1 MKNKIELKKMCI
13 TSCIVIII
21 FLITFSILIYKQYK
35 TYTYNFNQKIAGIID
50 NVLEKYPDIEKR
62 EIVEI
67 LNSSDKTNNEILRE
81 YGIELDKDSVIL
93 ENNTDF
99 QKFIIIDVS
108 TLIVFILILS
118 IIVFKYNHSE
128 SKKINEITKY
138 IEEINRGNYKLN
150 IEENTEDE
158 LSILKN
164 ELYKITIKLKEVAEN
179 SQKDKT
185 TLKDSLSDISH
196 QIKTPIT
203 SILIMLDNILSD
215 ENMPEDIKKDF
226 IKDIKRE
233 IVNIKFLVE
242 SILKLSKIDSNSIK
256 FIKKE
261 VFIKDIIND
270 FTEKSIKCITVDFQR
285 VWQISCTEEMRK
297 LLEKAKVEF
306 EKAGFRSRF
315 WAYRPFRYK
324 CCYADSINHYVVNYD
339 GRIFKC
345 TARDYGEEL
354 TLGHLLKSGE
364 IDWNDGILSKM
375 FVKATFENERCENCR
390 VLPLCMGPCIQKNY
404 DALINCKQLT
414 CVYDN
419 VEYSLSSFV
428 IEMAKQRNL
437 I

>member
-99 QKFIIIDVS
+99 QKFIIIDIN

-164 ELYKITIKLKEVAEN
+164 ELYKITVMLKEVAEN

-233 IVNIKFLVE
+233 IINIKFLVE

-261 VFIKDIIND
+261 VFIKDIINEAVKNVSMLSELKNIEIIVSGD
-270 FTEKSIKCITVDFQR
+270 DSIKTICDLKWQVEAITNILKNCIEHSYENRKIYINYNQNNMYTELKIEDNGTGIDAKDLPHIFERFYKGKNSSSDSVGIGLALSKSIIESNNGYIQVD
-285 VWQISCTEEMRK
+285 S
-297 LLEKAKVEF
+297 
-306 EKAGFRSRF
+306 
-315 WAYRPFRYK
+315 
-324 CCYADSINHYVVNYD
+324 
-339 GRIFKC
+339 
-345 TARDYGEEL
+345 EL
-354 TLGHLLKSGE
+354 NKGTTFIIKYLK
-364 IDWNDGILSKM
+364 
-375 FVKATFENERCENCR
+375 
-390 VLPLCMGPCIQKNY
+390 
-404 DALINCKQLT
+404 
-414 CVYDN
+414 
-419 VEYSLSSFV
+419 
-428 IEMAKQRNL
+428 
-437 I
+437 

>member
-13 TSCIVIII
+13 TSCIVVII
-21 FLITFSILIYKQYK
+21 FLIIFSILIYKQYK

-67 LNSSDKTNNEILRE
+67 LNSSDGTNNEILRE

-233 IVNIKFLVE
+233 IINIKFLVE

-261 VFIKDIIND
+261 VFIKDIINEAVKNVSMLSELKNIEIIVSGD
-270 FTEKSIKCITVDFQR
+270 DSIKTICDLKWQVEAITNILKNCIEHSYENRKIYINYNQNNMYTELKIEDNGTGIDAKDLPHIFERFYKGKNSSSDSVGIGLALSKSIIESNNGYIQVD
-285 VWQISCTEEMRK
+285 SK
-297 LLEKAKVEF
+297 LNKGTTFIIK
-306 EKAGFRSRF
+306 
-315 WAYRPFRYK
+315 Y
-324 CCYADSINHYVVNYD
+324 
-339 GRIFKC
+339 
-345 TARDYGEEL
+345 
-354 TLGHLLKSGE
+354 LK
-364 IDWNDGILSKM
+364 
-375 FVKATFENERCENCR
+375 
-390 VLPLCMGPCIQKNY
+390 
-404 DALINCKQLT
+404 
-414 CVYDN
+414 
-419 VEYSLSSFV
+419 
-428 IEMAKQRNL
+428 
-437 I
+437 

>member
-50 NVLEKYPDIEKR
+50 DVLEKYPDIEKR

-93 ENNTDF
+93 ENYTDF
-99 QKFIIIDVS
+99 QKFIIIDIN

-118 IIVFKYNHSE
+118 IIFFKYNQSE

-164 ELYKITIKLKEVAEN
+164 ELYKITIMLKEVAEN

-233 IVNIKFLVE
+233 IINIKFLVE

-261 VFIKDIIND
+261 VFIKDIINEAVKNVSMLSELKNIEIIVSGD
-270 FTEKSIKCITVDFQR
+270 DSIKTICDLKWQVEAITNILKNCIEHSYENRKIYINYNQNNMYTELKIEDNGTGIDAKDLPHIFERFYKGKNSSSDSVGIGLALSKSIIESNNGYIQVD
-285 VWQISCTEEMRK
+285 SK
-297 LLEKAKVEF
+297 LNKGTTFIIK
-306 EKAGFRSRF
+306 
-315 WAYRPFRYK
+315 Y
-324 CCYADSINHYVVNYD
+324 
-339 GRIFKC
+339 
-345 TARDYGEEL
+345 
-354 TLGHLLKSGE
+354 LK
-364 IDWNDGILSKM
+364 
-375 FVKATFENERCENCR
+375 
-390 VLPLCMGPCIQKNY
+390 
-404 DALINCKQLT
+404 
-414 CVYDN
+414 
-419 VEYSLSSFV
+419 
-428 IEMAKQRNL
+428 
-437 I
+437 

>member
-1 MKNKIELKKMCI
+1 MKNKIELKKMCF

-99 QKFIIIDVS
+99 QKFIIIDIS
-108 TLIVFILILS
+108 TLILFILILS
-118 IIVFKYNHSE
+118 IIFFKYNHSE

-164 ELYKITIKLKEVAEN
+164 ELYKITIMLKEVAEN

-233 IVNIKFLVE
+233 IINIKFLVE

-261 VFIKDIIND
+261 VFIKDIINEAVKNVSMLSELKNIEIIVSGD
-270 FTEKSIKCITVDFQR
+270 DSIKTICDLKWQVEAITNILKNCIEHSYENRKIYINYNQNNMYTELKIEDNGTGIDAKDLPHIFERFYKGKNSSSDSVGIGLALSKSIIESNNGYIQVD
-285 VWQISCTEEMRK
+285 S
-297 LLEKAKVEF
+297 
-306 EKAGFRSRF
+306 
-315 WAYRPFRYK
+315 
-324 CCYADSINHYVVNYD
+324 
-339 GRIFKC
+339 
-345 TARDYGEEL
+345 EL
-354 TLGHLLKSGE
+354 NKGTTFIIKYLK
-364 IDWNDGILSKM
+364 
-375 FVKATFENERCENCR
+375 
-390 VLPLCMGPCIQKNY
+390 
-404 DALINCKQLT
+404 
-414 CVYDN
+414 
-419 VEYSLSSFV
+419 
-428 IEMAKQRNL
+428 
-437 I
+437 

>member
-35 TYTYNFNQKIAGIID
+35 TYTYNFNQKIVGIID

-99 QKFIIIDVS
+99 QKFIIIDIS
-108 TLIVFILILS
+108 TLILFILILS
-118 IIVFKYNHSE
+118 IIFFKYNHSE

-164 ELYKITIKLKEVAEN
+164 ELYKITIMLKEVAEN

-233 IVNIKFLVE
+233 IINIKFLVE

-261 VFIKDIIND
+261 VFIKDIINEAVKNVSMLSKLKNIEIIVSGD
-270 FTEKSIKCITVDFQR
+270 DSIKTICDLKWQVEAITNILKNCIEHSYENRKIYINYNQNNMYTELKIEDNGTGIDAKDLPHIFERFYKGKNSSSDSVGIGLALSKSIIESNNGYIQVD
-285 VWQISCTEEMRK
+285 SK
-297 LLEKAKVEF
+297 LNKGTTFIIK
-306 EKAGFRSRF
+306 
-315 WAYRPFRYK
+315 Y
-324 CCYADSINHYVVNYD
+324 
-339 GRIFKC
+339 
-345 TARDYGEEL
+345 
-354 TLGHLLKSGE
+354 LK
-364 IDWNDGILSKM
+364 
-375 FVKATFENERCENCR
+375 
-390 VLPLCMGPCIQKNY
+390 
-404 DALINCKQLT
+404 
-414 CVYDN
+414 
-419 VEYSLSSFV
+419 
-428 IEMAKQRNL
+428 
-437 I
+437 

>member
-35 TYTYNFNQKIAGIID
+35 IYTYNFNQKIAGIID

-67 LNSSDKTNNEILRE
+67 LNSSYKTNNEILRE

-99 QKFIIIDVS
+99 QKFIIIDIS

-118 IIVFKYNHSE
+118 IIFFKYNHSE

-164 ELYKITIKLKEVAEN
+164 ELYKITIMLKEVAEN

-233 IVNIKFLVE
+233 IINIKFLVE

-261 VFIKDIIND
+261 VFIKDIINEAVKNVSMLSELKNIEIIVSGD
-270 FTEKSIKCITVDFQR
+270 DSIKTICDLKWQVEAITNILKNCIEHSYENRKIYINYNQNNMYTELKIEDNGTGIDAKDLPHIFERFYKGKNSSSDSVGIGLALSKSIIESNNGYIQVD
-285 VWQISCTEEMRK
+285 SK
-297 LLEKAKVEF
+297 LNKGTTFIIK
-306 EKAGFRSRF
+306 
-315 WAYRPFRYK
+315 Y
-324 CCYADSINHYVVNYD
+324 
-339 GRIFKC
+339 
-345 TARDYGEEL
+345 
-354 TLGHLLKSGE
+354 LK
-364 IDWNDGILSKM
+364 
-375 FVKATFENERCENCR
+375 
-390 VLPLCMGPCIQKNY
+390 
-404 DALINCKQLT
+404 
-414 CVYDN
+414 
-419 VEYSLSSFV
+419 
-428 IEMAKQRNL
+428 
-437 I
+437 

>member
-233 IVNIKFLVE
+233 IINIKFLVE

-261 VFIKDIIND
+261 VFIKDIINEAVKNVSMLSELKNIEIIVSGD
-270 FTEKSIKCITVDFQR
+270 DSIKTICDLKWQVEAITNILKNCIEHSYENRKIYINYNQNNMYTELKIEDNGTGIDAKDLPHIFERFYKGKNSSSDSVGIGLALSKSIIESNNGYIQVD
-285 VWQISCTEEMRK
+285 SK
-297 LLEKAKVEF
+297 LNKGTTFIIK
-306 EKAGFRSRF
+306 
-315 WAYRPFRYK
+315 Y
-324 CCYADSINHYVVNYD
+324 
-339 GRIFKC
+339 
-345 TARDYGEEL
+345 
-354 TLGHLLKSGE
+354 LK
-364 IDWNDGILSKM
+364 
-375 FVKATFENERCENCR
+375 
-390 VLPLCMGPCIQKNY
+390 
-404 DALINCKQLT
+404 
-414 CVYDN
+414 
-419 VEYSLSSFV
+419 
-428 IEMAKQRNL
+428 
-437 I
+437 

>member
-164 ELYKITIKLKEVAEN
+164 ELYKITIMLKEVAEN

-261 VFIKDIIND
+261 VLIKDIINEAVKNVSMLSELKNIKIIVSGD
-270 FTEKSIKCITVDFQR
+270 DSIKTICDLKWQVEAITNILKNCIEHSYENKKIYINYNQNNMYTELKIEDNGTGIDAKDLPHIFERFYKGKNSSSDSVGIGLALSKSIIESNNGYIQVD
-285 VWQISCTEEMRK
+285 SK
-297 LLEKAKVEF
+297 LNKGTTFIIK
-306 EKAGFRSRF
+306 
-315 WAYRPFRYK
+315 Y
-324 CCYADSINHYVVNYD
+324 
-339 GRIFKC
+339 
-345 TARDYGEEL
+345 
-354 TLGHLLKSGE
+354 LK
-364 IDWNDGILSKM
+364 
-375 FVKATFENERCENCR
+375 
-390 VLPLCMGPCIQKNY
+390 
-404 DALINCKQLT
+404 
-414 CVYDN
+414 
-419 VEYSLSSFV
+419 
-428 IEMAKQRNL
+428 
-437 I
+437 

>member
-13 TSCIVIII
+13 TSCVVIII

-164 ELYKITIKLKEVAEN
+164 ELYKITIMLKEVAEN

-261 VFIKDIIND
+261 VLIKDIINEAVKNVSMLSELKNIEIIVSGD
-270 FTEKSIKCITVDFQR
+270 DSIKTICDLKWQVEAITNILKNCIEHSYENRKIYINYNQNNMYTELKIEDNGTGIDAKDLPHIFERFYKGKNSSSDSVGIGLALSKSIIESNNGYIQVD
-285 VWQISCTEEMRK
+285 S
-297 LLEKAKVEF
+297 
-306 EKAGFRSRF
+306 
-315 WAYRPFRYK
+315 
-324 CCYADSINHYVVNYD
+324 
-339 GRIFKC
+339 
-345 TARDYGEEL
+345 EL
-354 TLGHLLKSGE
+354 NKGTTFIIKYLK
-364 IDWNDGILSKM
+364 
-375 FVKATFENERCENCR
+375 
-390 VLPLCMGPCIQKNY
+390 
-404 DALINCKQLT
+404 
-414 CVYDN
+414 
-419 VEYSLSSFV
+419 
-428 IEMAKQRNL
+428 
-437 I
+437 

>member
-1 MKNKIELKKMCI
+1 MKNKIELKKVCI

-99 QKFIIIDVS
+99 QKFIIIDIN
-108 TLIVFILILS
+108 TLILFILILS
-118 IIVFKYNHSE
+118 IIFFKYNHSE

-164 ELYKITIKLKEVAEN
+164 ELYKITIMLKEVAEN

-233 IVNIKFLVE
+233 IINIKFLVE

-261 VFIKDIIND
+261 VFIKDIINEAVKNVSMLSELKNIEIIVSGD
-270 FTEKSIKCITVDFQR
+270 DSIKTICDLKWQVEAITNILKNCIEHSYENRKIYINYNQNNMYTELKIEDNGTGIDAKDLPHIFERFYKGKNSSSDSVGIGLALSKSIIESNNGYIQVD
-285 VWQISCTEEMRK
+285 SK
-297 LLEKAKVEF
+297 LNKGTTFIIK
-306 EKAGFRSRF
+306 
-315 WAYRPFRYK
+315 Y
-324 CCYADSINHYVVNYD
+324 
-339 GRIFKC
+339 
-345 TARDYGEEL
+345 
-354 TLGHLLKSGE
+354 LK
-364 IDWNDGILSKM
+364 
-375 FVKATFENERCENCR
+375 
-390 VLPLCMGPCIQKNY
+390 
-404 DALINCKQLT
+404 
-414 CVYDN
+414 
-419 VEYSLSSFV
+419 
-428 IEMAKQRNL
+428 
-437 I
+437 

>member
-21 FLITFSILIYKQYK
+21 FLITFSIFIYKQYK

-118 IIVFKYNHSE
+118 IIFFKYNHSE

-164 ELYKITIKLKEVAEN
+164 ELYKITIMLKEVAEN

-233 IVNIKFLVE
+233 IINIKFLVE

-261 VFIKDIIND
+261 VFIKDIINEAVKNVSMLSELKNIEIIVSGD
-270 FTEKSIKCITVDFQR
+270 DSIKTICDLKWQVEAITNILKNCIEHSYENRKIYINYNQNNMYTELKIEDNGTGIDAKDLPHIFERFYKGKNSSSDSVGIGLALSKSIIESNNGYIQVD
-285 VWQISCTEEMRK
+285 S
-297 LLEKAKVEF
+297 
-306 EKAGFRSRF
+306 
-315 WAYRPFRYK
+315 
-324 CCYADSINHYVVNYD
+324 
-339 GRIFKC
+339 
-345 TARDYGEEL
+345 EL
-354 TLGHLLKSGE
+354 NKGTTFIIKYLK
-364 IDWNDGILSKM
+364 
-375 FVKATFENERCENCR
+375 
-390 VLPLCMGPCIQKNY
+390 
-404 DALINCKQLT
+404 
-414 CVYDN
+414 
-419 VEYSLSSFV
+419 
-428 IEMAKQRNL
+428 
-437 I
+437 

>member
-35 TYTYNFNQKIAGIID
+35 TYTYNFNQKIVGIID

-99 QKFIIIDVS
+99 QKFIIIDIS
-108 TLIVFILILS
+108 TLILFILILS
-118 IIVFKYNHSE
+118 IIFFKYNHSE

-138 IEEINRGNYKLN
+138 IEETNRGNYKLN

-164 ELYKITIKLKEVAEN
+164 ELYKITIMLKEVAEN

-233 IVNIKFLVE
+233 IINIKFLVE

-261 VFIKDIIND
+261 VFIKDIINEAVKNVSMLSELKNIEIIVSGD
-270 FTEKSIKCITVDFQR
+270 DSIKTICDLKWQVEAITNILKNCIEHSYENRKIYINYNQNNMYTELKIEDNGTGIDAKDLPHIFERFYKGKNSSSDSVGIGLALSKSIIESNNGYIQVD
-285 VWQISCTEEMRK
+285 SK
-297 LLEKAKVEF
+297 LNKGTTFIIK
-306 EKAGFRSRF
+306 
-315 WAYRPFRYK
+315 Y
-324 CCYADSINHYVVNYD
+324 
-339 GRIFKC
+339 
-345 TARDYGEEL
+345 
-354 TLGHLLKSGE
+354 LK
-364 IDWNDGILSKM
+364 
-375 FVKATFENERCENCR
+375 
-390 VLPLCMGPCIQKNY
+390 
-404 DALINCKQLT
+404 
-414 CVYDN
+414 
-419 VEYSLSSFV
+419 
-428 IEMAKQRNL
+428 
-437 I
+437 

>member
-233 IVNIKFLVE
+233 IINIKFLVE

-261 VFIKDIIND
+261 VFIKDIINEAVKNVSMLSELKNIEIIVLGD
-270 FTEKSIKCITVDFQR
+270 DSIKTICNLKWQVEAITNILKNCIEHSYENRKIYINYNQNNMYTELKIEDNGTGIDAKDLPHIFERFYKGKNSSSDSVGIGLALSKSIIESNNGYIQVD
-285 VWQISCTEEMRK
+285 SK
-297 LLEKAKVEF
+297 LNKGTTFIIK
-306 EKAGFRSRF
+306 
-315 WAYRPFRYK
+315 Y
-324 CCYADSINHYVVNYD
+324 
-339 GRIFKC
+339 
-345 TARDYGEEL
+345 
-354 TLGHLLKSGE
+354 LK
-364 IDWNDGILSKM
+364 
-375 FVKATFENERCENCR
+375 
-390 VLPLCMGPCIQKNY
+390 
-404 DALINCKQLT
+404 
-414 CVYDN
+414 
-419 VEYSLSSFV
+419 
-428 IEMAKQRNL
+428 
-437 I
+437 

>member
-13 TSCIVIII
+13 TGCIVIII

-99 QKFIIIDVS
+99 QKFIIIDIS
-108 TLIVFILILS
+108 TLILFILILS
-118 IIVFKYNHSE
+118 IIFFKYNHSE

-164 ELYKITIKLKEVAEN
+164 ELYKITIMLKEVAEN

-233 IVNIKFLVE
+233 IINIKFLVE

-261 VFIKDIIND
+261 VFIKDIINEAVKNVSMLSELKNIEIIVSGD
-270 FTEKSIKCITVDFQR
+270 DSIKTICDLKWQVEAITNILKNCIEHSYENRKIYINYNQNNMYTELKIEDNGTGIDAKDLPHIFERFYKGKNSSSDSVGIGLALSKSIIESNNGYIQVD
-285 VWQISCTEEMRK
+285 SK
-297 LLEKAKVEF
+297 LNKGTTFIIK
-306 EKAGFRSRF
+306 
-315 WAYRPFRYK
+315 Y
-324 CCYADSINHYVVNYD
+324 
-339 GRIFKC
+339 
-345 TARDYGEEL
+345 
-354 TLGHLLKSGE
+354 LK
-364 IDWNDGILSKM
+364 
-375 FVKATFENERCENCR
+375 
-390 VLPLCMGPCIQKNY
+390 
-404 DALINCKQLT
+404 
-414 CVYDN
+414 
-419 VEYSLSSFV
+419 
-428 IEMAKQRNL
+428 
-437 I
+437 

>member
-261 VFIKDIIND
+261 VFIKDIINEAVKNVSMLSELKNIEIIVLGD
-270 FTEKSIKCITVDFQR
+270 DSIKTICDLKWQVEAITNILKNCIEHSYENRKIYMNYNQNNMYTELKIEDNGTGIDAKDLPHIFERFYKGKNSSSDSVGIGLALSKSIIESNNGYIQVD
-285 VWQISCTEEMRK
+285 SELNKGT
-297 LLEKAKVEF
+297 
-306 EKAGFRSRF
+306 
-315 WAYRPFRYK
+315 
-324 CCYADSINHYVVNYD
+324 
-339 GRIFKC
+339 IFIIK
-345 TARDYGEEL
+345 Y
-354 TLGHLLKSGE
+354 LK
-364 IDWNDGILSKM
+364 
-375 FVKATFENERCENCR
+375 
-390 VLPLCMGPCIQKNY
+390 
-404 DALINCKQLT
+404 
-414 CVYDN
+414 
-419 VEYSLSSFV
+419 
-428 IEMAKQRNL
+428 
-437 I
+437 

>member
-50 NVLEKYPDIEKR
+50 DVLEKYPDIEKR

-99 QKFIIIDVS
+99 QKFIIIDIS
-108 TLIVFILILS
+108 TLILFILILS
-118 IIVFKYNHSE
+118 IIFFKYNHSE

-164 ELYKITIKLKEVAEN
+164 ELYKITIMLKEVAEN

-203 SILIMLDNILSD
+203 LILIMLDNILSD

-233 IVNIKFLVE
+233 IINIKFLVE

-261 VFIKDIIND
+261 VFIKDIINEAVKNVSMLSELKNIEIIVLGD
-270 FTEKSIKCITVDFQR
+270 DSIKTICDLKWQVEAITNILKNCIEHSYENRKIYINYNQNNMYTELKIEDNGTGIDAKDLPHIFERFYKGKNSSSDSVGIGLALSKSIIESNNGYIQVD
-285 VWQISCTEEMRK
+285 SK
-297 LLEKAKVEF
+297 LNKGTTFIIK
-306 EKAGFRSRF
+306 
-315 WAYRPFRYK
+315 Y
-324 CCYADSINHYVVNYD
+324 
-339 GRIFKC
+339 
-345 TARDYGEEL
+345 
-354 TLGHLLKSGE
+354 LK
-364 IDWNDGILSKM
+364 
-375 FVKATFENERCENCR
+375 
-390 VLPLCMGPCIQKNY
+390 
-404 DALINCKQLT
+404 
-414 CVYDN
+414 
-419 VEYSLSSFV
+419 
-428 IEMAKQRNL
+428 
-437 I
+437 

>member
-13 TSCIVIII
+13 TSCIVVII
-21 FLITFSILIYKQYK
+21 FLIIFSILIYKQYK

-67 LNSSDKTNNEILRE
+67 LNSSDGTNNEILME

-93 ENNTDF
+93 ENYTDF
-99 QKFIIIDVS
+99 QKFIIIDIN

-118 IIVFKYNHSE
+118 IIFFKYNQSE

-138 IEEINRGNYKLN
+138 IEEINRGNYRLN

-164 ELYKITIKLKEVAEN
+164 ELYKITVMLKEVAEN

-261 VFIKDIIND
+261 VFIKDIINEAVKNVSMLSELKNIEIIVSGD
-270 FTEKSIKCITVDFQR
+270 DSIKTICDLKWQVEAITNILKNCIEHSYENRKIYINYNQNNMYTELKIEDNGTGIDAKDLPHIFERFYKGKNSSSDSVGIGLALSKSIIESNNGYIQVD
-285 VWQISCTEEMRK
+285 SK
-297 LLEKAKVEF
+297 LNKGTTFIIK
-306 EKAGFRSRF
+306 
-315 WAYRPFRYK
+315 Y
-324 CCYADSINHYVVNYD
+324 
-339 GRIFKC
+339 
-345 TARDYGEEL
+345 
-354 TLGHLLKSGE
+354 LK
-364 IDWNDGILSKM
+364 
-375 FVKATFENERCENCR
+375 
-390 VLPLCMGPCIQKNY
+390 
-404 DALINCKQLT
+404 
-414 CVYDN
+414 
-419 VEYSLSSFV
+419 
-428 IEMAKQRNL
+428 
-437 I
+437 

>member
-67 LNSSDKTNNEILRE
+67 LNSNDKTNNEILRE
-81 YGIELDKDSVIL
+81 YGIELDKGSVIL

-99 QKFIIIDVS
+99 QKFIIIDIN
-108 TLIVFILILS
+108 TLILFILILS
-118 IIVFKYNHSE
+118 IIFFKYNHSE

-164 ELYKITIKLKEVAEN
+164 ELYKITIMLKEVAEN

-233 IVNIKFLVE
+233 IINIKFLVE

-261 VFIKDIIND
+261 VFIKDIINEAVKNVSMLSELKNIEIIVSGD
-270 FTEKSIKCITVDFQR
+270 DSIKTICDLKWQVEAITNILKNCIEHSYENRKIYINYNQNNMYTELKIEDNGTGIDAKDLPHIFERFYKGKNSSSDSVGIGLALSKSIIESNNGYIQVD
-285 VWQISCTEEMRK
+285 SK
-297 LLEKAKVEF
+297 LNKGTTFIIK
-306 EKAGFRSRF
+306 
-315 WAYRPFRYK
+315 Y
-324 CCYADSINHYVVNYD
+324 
-339 GRIFKC
+339 
-345 TARDYGEEL
+345 
-354 TLGHLLKSGE
+354 LK
-364 IDWNDGILSKM
+364 
-375 FVKATFENERCENCR
+375 
-390 VLPLCMGPCIQKNY
+390 
-404 DALINCKQLT
+404 
-414 CVYDN
+414 
-419 VEYSLSSFV
+419 
-428 IEMAKQRNL
+428 
-437 I
+437 

>member
-13 TSCIVIII
+13 TSCVVIII

-93 ENNTDF
+93 ENNT
-99 QKFIIIDVS
+99 
-108 TLIVFILILS
+108 
-118 IIVFKYNHSE
+118 
-128 SKKINEITKY
+128 
-138 IEEINRGNYKLN
+138 
-150 IEENTEDE
+150 EDE

-164 ELYKITIKLKEVAEN
+164 ELYKITIMLKEVAEN

-261 VFIKDIIND
+261 VLIKDIINEAVKNVSMLSKLKNIEIIVSGD
-270 FTEKSIKCITVDFQR
+270 DSIKTICDLKWQVEAITNILKNCIEHSYENRKIYINYNQNNMYTELKIEDNGTGIDAKDLPHIFERFYKGKNSSSDSVGIGLALSKSIIESNNGYIQVD
-285 VWQISCTEEMRK
+285 SK
-297 LLEKAKVEF
+297 LNKGTTFIIK
-306 EKAGFRSRF
+306 
-315 WAYRPFRYK
+315 Y
-324 CCYADSINHYVVNYD
+324 
-339 GRIFKC
+339 
-345 TARDYGEEL
+345 
-354 TLGHLLKSGE
+354 LK
-364 IDWNDGILSKM
+364 
-375 FVKATFENERCENCR
+375 
-390 VLPLCMGPCIQKNY
+390 
-404 DALINCKQLT
+404 
-414 CVYDN
+414 
-419 VEYSLSSFV
+419 
-428 IEMAKQRNL
+428 
-437 I
+437 

>member
-99 QKFIIIDVS
+99 KKFIIIDIN
-108 TLIVFILILS
+108 TLIVFILMLS
-118 IIVFKYNHSE
+118 IIFFKYNHSE

-164 ELYKITIKLKEVAEN
+164 ELYKITVMLKEVAEN

-261 VFIKDIIND
+261 VFIKDIINEAVKNVSMLSELKNIEIIVLGD
-270 FTEKSIKCITVDFQR
+270 DSIKTICDLKWQVEAITNILKNCIEHSYENKKIYINYNQNNMYTELKIEDNGTGIDAKDLPHIFERFYKGKNSSSDSVGIGLALSKSIIESNNGYIQVD
-285 VWQISCTEEMRK
+285 SK
-297 LLEKAKVEF
+297 LNKGTTFIIK
-306 EKAGFRSRF
+306 
-315 WAYRPFRYK
+315 Y
-324 CCYADSINHYVVNYD
+324 
-339 GRIFKC
+339 
-345 TARDYGEEL
+345 
-354 TLGHLLKSGE
+354 LK
-364 IDWNDGILSKM
+364 
-375 FVKATFENERCENCR
+375 
-390 VLPLCMGPCIQKNY
+390 
-404 DALINCKQLT
+404 
-414 CVYDN
+414 
-419 VEYSLSSFV
+419 
-428 IEMAKQRNL
+428 
-437 I
+437 

>member
-108 TLIVFILILS
+108 TSIVFILILS

-164 ELYKITIKLKEVAEN
+164 ELYKITIMLKEVAEN

-233 IVNIKFLVE
+233 IINIKFLVE

-261 VFIKDIIND
+261 VSIKDIINESVKNVSMLSELKNIEIIVSGD
-270 FTEKSIKCITVDFQR
+270 DSIKTICDLKWQVEAITNILKNCIEHSYENKKIYINYNQNNMYTELKIEDNGTGIDAKDLPHIFERFYKGKNSSSDSVGIGLALSKSIIESNNGYIQVD
-285 VWQISCTEEMRK
+285 SK
-297 LLEKAKVEF
+297 LNKGTTFIIK
-306 EKAGFRSRF
+306 
-315 WAYRPFRYK
+315 Y
-324 CCYADSINHYVVNYD
+324 
-339 GRIFKC
+339 
-345 TARDYGEEL
+345 
-354 TLGHLLKSGE
+354 LK
-364 IDWNDGILSKM
+364 
-375 FVKATFENERCENCR
+375 
-390 VLPLCMGPCIQKNY
+390 
-404 DALINCKQLT
+404 
-414 CVYDN
+414 
-419 VEYSLSSFV
+419 
-428 IEMAKQRNL
+428 
-437 I
+437 

>member
-67 LNSSDKTNNEILRE
+67 LNSSNKTNNEILRE

-164 ELYKITIKLKEVAEN
+164 ELYKITIMLKEVAEN

-261 VFIKDIIND
+261 VSIKDIINESVKNVSMLSELKNIEIIVSGD
-270 FTEKSIKCITVDFQR
+270 DSIKTICDLKWQVEAITNILKNCIEHSYENKKIYINYNQNNMYTELKIEDNGTGIDAKDLPHIFERFYKGKNSSSDSVGIGLALSKSIIESNNGYIQVD
-285 VWQISCTEEMRK
+285 S
-297 LLEKAKVEF
+297 
-306 EKAGFRSRF
+306 
-315 WAYRPFRYK
+315 
-324 CCYADSINHYVVNYD
+324 
-339 GRIFKC
+339 
-345 TARDYGEEL
+345 EL
-354 TLGHLLKSGE
+354 NKGTTFIIKYLK
-364 IDWNDGILSKM
+364 
-375 FVKATFENERCENCR
+375 
-390 VLPLCMGPCIQKNY
+390 
-404 DALINCKQLT
+404 
-414 CVYDN
+414 
-419 VEYSLSSFV
+419 
-428 IEMAKQRNL
+428 
-437 I
+437 

>member
-99 QKFIIIDVS
+99 QKFIIIDIS

-118 IIVFKYNHSE
+118 IIFFKYNHSE

-164 ELYKITIKLKEVAEN
+164 ELYKITIMLKEVAEN

-233 IVNIKFLVE
+233 IINIKFLVE

-261 VFIKDIIND
+261 VFIKDIINEAVKNVSMLSELKNIEIIVSGD
-270 FTEKSIKCITVDFQR
+270 DSIKTICDLKWQVEAITNILKNCIEHSYENRKIYINYNQNNMYTELKIEDNGTGIDAKDLPHIFERFYKGKNSSSDSVGIGLALSKSIIESNNGYIQVD
-285 VWQISCTEEMRK
+285 S
-297 LLEKAKVEF
+297 
-306 EKAGFRSRF
+306 
-315 WAYRPFRYK
+315 
-324 CCYADSINHYVVNYD
+324 
-339 GRIFKC
+339 
-345 TARDYGEEL
+345 EL
-354 TLGHLLKSGE
+354 NKGTTFIIKYLK
-364 IDWNDGILSKM
+364 
-375 FVKATFENERCENCR
+375 
-390 VLPLCMGPCIQKNY
+390 
-404 DALINCKQLT
+404 
-414 CVYDN
+414 
-419 VEYSLSSFV
+419 
-428 IEMAKQRNL
+428 
-437 I
+437 

>member
-99 QKFIIIDVS
+99 QKFIIIDIS

-118 IIVFKYNHSE
+118 IIFFKYNHSE

-164 ELYKITIKLKEVAEN
+164 ELYKITIMLKEVAEN

-215 ENMPEDIKKDF
+215 ENIPEDIKKDF

-233 IVNIKFLVE
+233 IINIKFLVE

-261 VFIKDIIND
+261 VFIKDIINEAVKNVSMLSELKNIEIIVSGD
-270 FTEKSIKCITVDFQR
+270 DSIKTICDLKWQVEAITNILKNCIEHSYENRKIYINYNQNNMYTELKIEDNGTGIDAKDLPHIFERFYKGKNSSSDSVGIGLALSKSIIESNNGYIQVD
-285 VWQISCTEEMRK
+285 SK
-297 LLEKAKVEF
+297 LNKGTTFIIK
-306 EKAGFRSRF
+306 
-315 WAYRPFRYK
+315 Y
-324 CCYADSINHYVVNYD
+324 
-339 GRIFKC
+339 
-345 TARDYGEEL
+345 
-354 TLGHLLKSGE
+354 LK
-364 IDWNDGILSKM
+364 
-375 FVKATFENERCENCR
+375 
-390 VLPLCMGPCIQKNY
+390 
-404 DALINCKQLT
+404 
-414 CVYDN
+414 
-419 VEYSLSSFV
+419 
-428 IEMAKQRNL
+428 
-437 I
+437 

>member
-1 MKNKIELKKMCI
+1 MKNKIELKKVCI

-99 QKFIIIDVS
+99 QKFIIIDIS
-108 TLIVFILILS
+108 TLILFILILS
-118 IIVFKYNHSE
+118 IIFFKYNHSE

-164 ELYKITIKLKEVAEN
+164 ELYKITIMLKEVAEN

-233 IVNIKFLVE
+233 IINIKFLVE

-261 VFIKDIIND
+261 VFIKDIINEAVKNVSMLSELKNIEIIVSGD
-270 FTEKSIKCITVDFQR
+270 DSIKTICDLKWQVEAITNILKNCIEHSYENRKIYINYNQNNMYTELKIEDNGTGIDAKDLPHIFERFYKGKNSSSDSVGIGLALSKSIIESNNGYIQVD
-285 VWQISCTEEMRK
+285 S
-297 LLEKAKVEF
+297 
-306 EKAGFRSRF
+306 
-315 WAYRPFRYK
+315 
-324 CCYADSINHYVVNYD
+324 
-339 GRIFKC
+339 
-345 TARDYGEEL
+345 EL
-354 TLGHLLKSGE
+354 NKGTTFIIKYLK
-364 IDWNDGILSKM
+364 
-375 FVKATFENERCENCR
+375 
-390 VLPLCMGPCIQKNY
+390 
-404 DALINCKQLT
+404 
-414 CVYDN
+414 
-419 VEYSLSSFV
+419 
-428 IEMAKQRNL
+428 
-437 I
+437 

>member
-203 SILIMLDNILSD
+203 SILMMLDNILSD

-261 VFIKDIIND
+261 VFIKDIINEAVKNVSMLSELKNIEIIVLGD
-270 FTEKSIKCITVDFQR
+270 DSIKTICDLKWQVEAITNILKNCIEHSYENKKIYINYNQNNMYTELKIEDNGTGIDAKDLPHIFERFYKGKNSSSDSVGIGLALSKSIIESNNGYIQVD
-285 VWQISCTEEMRK
+285 SK
-297 LLEKAKVEF
+297 LNKGTTFIIK
-306 EKAGFRSRF
+306 
-315 WAYRPFRYK
+315 Y
-324 CCYADSINHYVVNYD
+324 
-339 GRIFKC
+339 
-345 TARDYGEEL
+345 
-354 TLGHLLKSGE
+354 LK
-364 IDWNDGILSKM
+364 
-375 FVKATFENERCENCR
+375 
-390 VLPLCMGPCIQKNY
+390 
-404 DALINCKQLT
+404 
-414 CVYDN
+414 
-419 VEYSLSSFV
+419 
-428 IEMAKQRNL
+428 
-437 I
+437 

>member
-67 LNSSDKTNNEILRE
+67 LNSSYKTNNEILRE

-99 QKFIIIDVS
+99 QKFIIIDIS

-118 IIVFKYNHSE
+118 IIFFKYNHSE

-164 ELYKITIKLKEVAEN
+164 ELYKITIMLKEVAEN

-233 IVNIKFLVE
+233 IINIKFLVE

-261 VFIKDIIND
+261 VFIKDIINEAVKNVSMLSELKNIEIIVSGD
-270 FTEKSIKCITVDFQR
+270 DSIKTICDLKWQVEAITNILKNCIEHSYENKKIYINYNQNNMYTELKIEDNGTGIDAKDLPHIFERFYKGKNSSNDSVGIGLALSKSIIERENGYIQEDSKLNKGTKIIIT
-285 VWQISCTEEMRK
+285 
-297 LLEKAKVEF
+297 
-306 EKAGFRSRF
+306 
-315 WAYRPFRYK
+315 Y
-324 CCYADSINHYVVNYD
+324 
-339 GRIFKC
+339 
-345 TARDYGEEL
+345 
-354 TLGHLLKSGE
+354 
-364 IDWNDGILSKM
+364 
-375 FVKATFENERCENCR
+375 
-390 VLPLCMGPCIQKNY
+390 
-404 DALINCKQLT
+404 
-414 CVYDN
+414 
-419 VEYSLSSFV
+419 
-428 IEMAKQRNL
+428 
-437 I
+437 

>member
-35 TYTYNFNQKIAGIID
+35 TYTYNFNQKIVGIID

-67 LNSSDKTNNEILRE
+67 LNSCDKTNNEILRE

-99 QKFIIIDVS
+99 QKFIIIDIS
-108 TLIVFILILS
+108 TLILFILILS
-118 IIVFKYNHSE
+118 IIFFKYNHSE

-164 ELYKITIKLKEVAEN
+164 ELYKITIMLKEVAEN

-233 IVNIKFLVE
+233 IINIKFLVE

-261 VFIKDIIND
+261 VFIKDIINEAVKNVSMLSELKNIEIIVSGD
-270 FTEKSIKCITVDFQR
+270 DSIKTICDLKWQVEAITNILKNCIEHSYENRKIYINYNQNNMYTELKIEDNGTGIDAKDLPHIFERFYKGKNSSSDSVGIGLALSKSIIESNNGYIQVD
-285 VWQISCTEEMRK
+285 SK
-297 LLEKAKVEF
+297 LNKGTTFIIK
-306 EKAGFRSRF
+306 
-315 WAYRPFRYK
+315 Y
-324 CCYADSINHYVVNYD
+324 
-339 GRIFKC
+339 
-345 TARDYGEEL
+345 
-354 TLGHLLKSGE
+354 LK
-364 IDWNDGILSKM
+364 
-375 FVKATFENERCENCR
+375 
-390 VLPLCMGPCIQKNY
+390 
-404 DALINCKQLT
+404 
-414 CVYDN
+414 
-419 VEYSLSSFV
+419 
-428 IEMAKQRNL
+428 
-437 I
+437 

>member
-35 TYTYNFNQKIAGIID
+35 TYTYNFNQKIVGIID

-99 QKFIIIDVS
+99 QKFIIIDIS
-108 TLIVFILILS
+108 TLILFILILS
-118 IIVFKYNHSE
+118 IIFFKYNHSE

-164 ELYKITIKLKEVAEN
+164 ELYKITIMLKEVAEN

-215 ENMPEDIKKDF
+215 ENMPEDIKKYF

-261 VFIKDIIND
+261 VLIKDIINEAVKNVSMLSELKNIEIIVSGD
-270 FTEKSIKCITVDFQR
+270 DSIKTICDLKWQVEAITNILKNCIEHSYENRKIYINYNQNNMYTELKIEDNGTGIDAKDLPHIFERFYKGKNSSSDSVGIGLALSKSIIESNNGYIQVD
-285 VWQISCTEEMRK
+285 SK
-297 LLEKAKVEF
+297 LNKGTTFIIK
-306 EKAGFRSRF
+306 
-315 WAYRPFRYK
+315 Y
-324 CCYADSINHYVVNYD
+324 
-339 GRIFKC
+339 
-345 TARDYGEEL
+345 
-354 TLGHLLKSGE
+354 LK
-364 IDWNDGILSKM
+364 
-375 FVKATFENERCENCR
+375 
-390 VLPLCMGPCIQKNY
+390 
-404 DALINCKQLT
+404 
-414 CVYDN
+414 
-419 VEYSLSSFV
+419 
-428 IEMAKQRNL
+428 
-437 I
+437 

>member
-13 TSCIVIII
+13 TSCIVAII
-21 FLITFSILIYKQYK
+21 FLIIFSILIYKQYK
-35 TYTYNFNQKIAGIID
+35 TYTYNFNQKIAGIVD

-93 ENNTDF
+93 ENDIDF
-99 QKFIIIDVS
+99 QKFIIIDIS

-118 IIVFKYNHSE
+118 IIFFKYNHSE

-138 IEEINRGNYKLN
+138 IEEINRGNYRLN

-164 ELYKITIKLKEVAEN
+164 ELYKITVMLKEVAEN

-233 IVNIKFLVE
+233 IINIKFLVE

-261 VFIKDIIND
+261 VFIKDIINEAVKNVSMLSELKNIEIIVSGD
-270 FTEKSIKCITVDFQR
+270 DSIKTICDLKWQVEAITNILKNCIEHSYENRKIYINYNQNNMYTELKIEDNGTGIDAKDLPHIFERFYKGKNSSSDSVGIGLALSKSIIESNNGYIQVD
-285 VWQISCTEEMRK
+285 S
-297 LLEKAKVEF
+297 
-306 EKAGFRSRF
+306 
-315 WAYRPFRYK
+315 
-324 CCYADSINHYVVNYD
+324 
-339 GRIFKC
+339 
-345 TARDYGEEL
+345 EL
-354 TLGHLLKSGE
+354 NKGTTFIIKYLK
-364 IDWNDGILSKM
+364 
-375 FVKATFENERCENCR
+375 
-390 VLPLCMGPCIQKNY
+390 
-404 DALINCKQLT
+404 
-414 CVYDN
+414 
-419 VEYSLSSFV
+419 
-428 IEMAKQRNL
+428 
-437 I
+437 

>member
-21 FLITFSILIYKQYK
+21 FLITFSILVYKQYK

-99 QKFIIIDVS
+99 QKFIIIDIN
-108 TLIVFILILS
+108 TLIVFILMLS
-118 IIVFKYNHSE
+118 IIFFKYNHSE

-164 ELYKITIKLKEVAEN
+164 ELYKITIMLKEVAEN

-233 IVNIKFLVE
+233 IINIKFLVE

-261 VFIKDIIND
+261 VFIKDIINEAVKNVSMLSELKNIEIIVSGD
-270 FTEKSIKCITVDFQR
+270 DSIKTICDLKWQVEAITNILKNCIEHSYENRKIYINYNQNNMYTELKIEDNGTGIDAKDLPHIFERFYKGKNSSSDSVGIGLALSKSIIESNNGYIQVD
-285 VWQISCTEEMRK
+285 SK
-297 LLEKAKVEF
+297 LNKGTTFIIK
-306 EKAGFRSRF
+306 
-315 WAYRPFRYK
+315 Y
-324 CCYADSINHYVVNYD
+324 
-339 GRIFKC
+339 
-345 TARDYGEEL
+345 
-354 TLGHLLKSGE
+354 LK
-364 IDWNDGILSKM
+364 
-375 FVKATFENERCENCR
+375 
-390 VLPLCMGPCIQKNY
+390 
-404 DALINCKQLT
+404 
-414 CVYDN
+414 
-419 VEYSLSSFV
+419 
-428 IEMAKQRNL
+428 
-437 I
+437 

>member
-67 LNSSDKTNNEILRE
+67 LNSSYKTNNEILRE
-81 YGIELDKDSVIL
+81 YGIELDKDSVML

-99 QKFIIIDVS
+99 QKFIIIDIS

-118 IIVFKYNHSE
+118 IIFFKYNHSE

-164 ELYKITIKLKEVAEN
+164 ELYKITIMLKEVSEN

-261 VFIKDIIND
+261 VFIKDIINEAVKNVSMLSELKNIEIIVSGD
-270 FTEKSIKCITVDFQR
+270 DSIKTICDLKWQVEAITNILKNCIEHSYENRKIYINYNQNNMYTELKIEDNGTGIDAKDLPHIFERFYKGKNSSSDSVGIGLALSKSIIESNNGYIQVD
-285 VWQISCTEEMRK
+285 S
-297 LLEKAKVEF
+297 
-306 EKAGFRSRF
+306 
-315 WAYRPFRYK
+315 
-324 CCYADSINHYVVNYD
+324 
-339 GRIFKC
+339 
-345 TARDYGEEL
+345 EL
-354 TLGHLLKSGE
+354 NKGTTFIIKYLK
-364 IDWNDGILSKM
+364 
-375 FVKATFENERCENCR
+375 
-390 VLPLCMGPCIQKNY
+390 
-404 DALINCKQLT
+404 
-414 CVYDN
+414 
-419 VEYSLSSFV
+419 
-428 IEMAKQRNL
+428 
-437 I
+437 

>member
-13 TSCIVIII
+13 TSCVVIII

-99 QKFIIIDVS
+99 QKFIIIDIS
-108 TLIVFILILS
+108 TLILFILILS
-118 IIVFKYNHSE
+118 IIFFKYNHSE

-164 ELYKITIKLKEVAEN
+164 ELYKITIMLKEVAEN

-261 VFIKDIIND
+261 VFIKDIINEAVKNVSMLSELKNIEIIVSGD
-270 FTEKSIKCITVDFQR
+270 DSIKTICDLKWQVEAITNILKNCIEHSYENKKIYINYNQNNMYTELKIEDNGTGIDAKDLPHIFERFYKGKNSSSDSVGIGLALSKSIIESNNGYIQVD
-285 VWQISCTEEMRK
+285 SK
-297 LLEKAKVEF
+297 LNKGTTFIIK
-306 EKAGFRSRF
+306 
-315 WAYRPFRYK
+315 Y
-324 CCYADSINHYVVNYD
+324 
-339 GRIFKC
+339 
-345 TARDYGEEL
+345 
-354 TLGHLLKSGE
+354 LK
-364 IDWNDGILSKM
+364 
-375 FVKATFENERCENCR
+375 
-390 VLPLCMGPCIQKNY
+390 
-404 DALINCKQLT
+404 
-414 CVYDN
+414 
-419 VEYSLSSFV
+419 
-428 IEMAKQRNL
+428 
-437 I
+437 